1 MPAHDRGEPVKDD
14 GLHGE
19 EHEGGQREA
28 KQRHAVAG
36 NRANRH
42 AGRHDQISG
51 HQHAAR
57 TLFRPGE
64 TRQQDPASGGC
75 DPRDGGQQTD
85 LQRSKLAP
93 ATDDPRQEI
102 TQAVNRKLVSK
113 VNQHQQQKY
122 AGGERCFQGKT
133 ARRMARLLGFFLQ
146 YRVDCLHVVAVQP
159 AGVSRFIRQSAPDDE
174 RQRYRGQPFDKE
186 HPLPAVP
193 AGHSIKA

>member
-1 MPAHDRGEPVKDD
+1 M
-14 GLHGE
+14 
-19 EHEGGQREA
+19 
-28 KQRHAVAG
+28 AG

-102 TQAVNRKLVSK
+102 TQAVNRKLVGK
-113 VNQHQQQKY
+113 VNQHQQQKHS
-122 AGGERCFQGKT
+122 GGQRGFQGET
-133 ARRMARLLGFFLQ
+133 ARRMARFLGFFRQ
-146 YRVDCLHVVAVQP
+146 YRVNGLHIVAVQP
-159 AGVSRFIRQSAPDDE
+159 AGVGWFIRQSAPDDE
-174 RQRYRGQPFDKE
+174 RQRYRRQPFDKE